1 MEHLPIH
8 NITVEQARMIDEHC
22 AACPFWV
29 YRATYDFDVYVCEK
43 HGKTD
48 SAIFRVNRCE
58 ELRRMLGL

>member
-1 MEHLPIH
+1 MEHLSILS
-8 NITVEQARMIDEHC
+8 ITAEQARMVKEHC
-22 AACPFWV
+22 AACPFWT
-29 YRATYDFDVYVCEK
+29 YRATYDFDVFVCEK